1 MRSRR
6 SSNAIAS
13 SLQGLIDEAS
23 CSLCGQLFVDPY
35 ALGCAHTFYRAC
47 IDDKMAGKSQCP
59 TCKLPMRPKD
69 LRPDTLI
76 VSCAR
81 ARRWYIPDAL
91 AAPQRLAHT
100 RTRPFR

>member
-35 ALGCAHTFYRAC
+35 ALGCAHTFCRAC
-47 IDDKMAGKSQCP
+47 IDDKMAGNSQCP

-81 ARRWYIPDAL
+81 A
-91 AAPQRLAHT
+91 
-100 RTRPFR
+100 